1 MISLI
6 CSDHPL
12 AYSLQIQM
20 FGRGRLPQLGQ
31 PGISIFDIQA
41 RIGHSSPEVHAF
53 FPRSLTI
60 RQTIEN
66 AWAETFLGTPRLTWE
81 RNEIVET
88 VLYWFEKELN
98 PNFNFQDFRTIRD
111 PLEEAQVHRN
121 TNWADTFHFRDVS
134 VSSQRVMLFLRAV
147 VKKPELVVLDE
158 AFGGMDAE
166 VRDRCILFLIE
177 GTRRFYKDYQ
187 SAGRPRRKL
196 LKSRDRDGMFGVKI
210 GGLTE
215 DQALICVSHVKEEVP
230 EIVRDWMCL
239 PEAGDGKPVRFG
251 RLEKP
256 LRNNNA
262 GWNDIWG
269 IMPAKRSPGMPRKS
283 F

>member
-1 MISLI
+1 
-6 CSDHPL
+6 
-12 AYSLQIQM
+12 M

-66 AWAETFLGTPRLTWE
+66 AWAETFLGTPRLTRE

-98 PNFNFQDFRTIRD
+98 PNFNFRDFRKIRD
-111 PLEEAQVHRN
+111 PLVEAQVHRN
-121 TNWADTFHFRDVS
+121 TNWADTIRFRDVS
-134 VSSQRVMLFLRAV
+134 VSSQRVILFLRAV

-158 AFGGMDAE
+158 AFGGMDDE
-166 VRDRCILFLIE
+166 VRDKCILFLIE
-177 GTRRFYKDYQ
+177 GTRRLYEDYEV
-187 SAGRPRRKL
+187 AGRRIRKVL
-196 LKSRDRDGMFGVKI
+196 ESGDRDGMFGVKI
-210 GGLTE
+210 SGLTE
-215 DQALICVSHVKEEVP
+215 DQALICVSHVNEEVP
-230 EIVRDWMCL
+230 DIVRDWMCL

-256 LRNNNA
+256 LNSDEA

-269 IMPAKRSPGMPRKS
+269 IKPSRRPPGMPHKS